1 MSESLSSDLSITNL
15 LANFDITDVTLA
27 DQSLAEIQTR
37 VEQQT
42 SSKTQSI
49 NEAEINLVIEL
60 GKDLFKDFVPDNLEK
75 FAIHYKYLTERVGE
89 TDDSTTNG
97 SEETLEPHST
107 LTNDSGDM
115 VEPHSTSTNGSGD
128 MVEPHSA
135 STNGSGDM
143 VEPHSAS
150 TNGSGDIG
158 EPHSTLTNCRN
169 PNFPEDLYKVFITY
183 DRKLKVKA
191 KNLTNGMKDEINECK
206 RTLQV
211 GT

>member
-42 SSKTQSI
+42 SGKTQTI

-97 SEETLEPHST
+97 S
-107 LTNDSGDM
+107 GDM
-115 VEPHSTSTNGSGD
+115 I
-128 MVEPHSA
+128 EPHSA

-143 VEPHSAS
+143 VEPHS
-150 TNGSGDIG
+150 T
-158 EPHSTLTNCRN
+158 TTNCRN
-169 PNFPEDLYKVFITY
+169 PNSPEELYKVLITH

-191 KNLTNGMKDEINECK
+191 KKLTNGIKDDINECK

-211 GT
+211 GM

>member
-1 MSESLSSDLSITNL
+1 MEFKPFKMSESLSSDLSITNL

-89 TDDSTTNG
+89 TDDSTTNS

-115 VEPHSTSTNGSGD
+115 VEPHSTSTNGSG
-128 MVEPHSA
+128 V
-135 STNGSGDM
+135 M